1 MDVKTVLT
9 REQELLRRVEQLT
22 EDCRQAKFDHARE
35 SHFNREVQ
43 LREVQLHDELKKY
56 RSVMV
61 GVVPQMAHIYGPTT
75 LTAIRNVMLLS

>member
-1 MDVKTVLT
+1 MVIVLMG
-9 REQELLRRVEQLT
+9 EQELLRRVEQLT

-61 GVVPQMAHIYGPTT
+61 GISTISPDT
-75 LTAIRNVMLLS
+75 LPANGLYLCTNEVDPD